1 MQRQP
6 SPTSPVNGFFARLRP
21 SALAAP
27 ARPPCLHRTVS
38 IAASDFVHLHVHSD
52 YSLLDGACKID
63 RLMKRTVEL
72 GQPAV
77 ALTDH
82 GNMFGTIEFFNA
94 AKAANLKP
102 LVGCELY
109 LAPGSRLDKA
119 GKSEEGKNYYHLG
132 VLAKDLEG
140 YQNLLKLVSDS
151 HLQGFYYK
159 PRTDLPTLAKYA
171 KGLIG
176 FTGCLA
182 SEVCQHLMHGREAE
196 ADAACARY
204 VEIFGRE
211 NYFVELQDHG
221 IREQR
226 DIVPGLLALAEKYN
240 LKTIC
245 SNDVH
250 YVKETDATSHDTL
263 LCIQTGSKV
272 AETNRMKF
280 DSSAFYLKSA
290 DEMLKLFGEIPESLT
305 NTRLVAEMCDLKIPF
320 PKGSERYPRY
330 PLPPEIKARHAEHR
344 IAAHSYLLDLCIKG
358 LNTRYGHD
366 YTAVAAREIVA
377 TRLAKLT
384 DLPAGQKPAPPDYT
398 GLAADELLVLRTGYE
413 LSIIH
418 VTGFDD
424 YFLVVWDFIN
434 WAREHDIPVG
444 PGRGSGAGCLV
455 AYLLGITDIDPI
467 RFGLLFERFLN
478 PERVSPP
485 DFDIDFCMRRRVEV
499 INYVRQKYGND
510 CVANI
515 ITYGTL
521 GAKMVVRD
529 VSRVHDLPFAEAD
542 RLAKM
547 IPDELNISLED
558 SLKKSAELKG
568 EYDRNPV
575 AKKIIDQGLV
585 LEGMVR
591 NTGKHAAGIIIT
603 EQPLDEFVPLT
614 SQEGDVTV
622 QFDMGAVGKL
632 GLLKMDFLGLK
643 TLTVI
648 ADAVE
653 NVRRTAK
660 PDFELDSR
668 DLDDPKTYEL
678 LNAGKTIG
686 VFQLESGGMQ
696 GASRQVGI
704 STIDDI
710 NAISALYRPGPMAF
724 IPDYARGKKDPSS
737 IVYPHPL
744 LEPVLKET
752 FGIIVYQEQVMEC
765 ARVIGGY
772 TLGGADMLRR
782 AMGKKDADAMAK
794 ERVKFVEGAG
804 RLHKIPEAKANEIF
818 DLLNKFAQYGFN
830 KSHSAAYAVVAYHTA
845 YLKANYPVQF
855 MAAVL
860 TAELGNSE
868 KVSHFIAEAEAMGIT
883 VLGPDINESRETF
896 TPVFKKPAPGSAG
909 FQPASDSVPSDV
921 GASLAT
927 TAPASPVSDVGLNV
941 SSSSASPAAPGVIRF
956 GLAGIKGVG
965 EQAGQKIIAER
976 EANGPFRDFRDFLL
990 RVDSKA
996 LNKRVV
1002 ECLVATGAFDFSG
1015 ADREELYYQID
1026 AHLEALADLI
1036 RKYPAL
1042 RKNDAAAKPADD
1054 TPKAQTLSFDF
1065 GVELDAPQPPPSLDQ
1080 LRREFDDV
1088 LRHMRPRT
1096 GDTPVAVNAS
1106 SGSNTAALGF
1116 GDLLS
1121 SGGPGSVP
1129 AAAPAPALSP
1139 KNKGPTTTL
1148 AFNADTLLRFEKE
1161 LLGFYVSG
1169 HPLDAYDGLVEA
1181 LDTYPV
1187 GELLE
1192 QDDRT
1197 EFRLCGIAGSLQKKL
1212 AKKDNRPWMAFS
1224 LQTRNATIGLNMF
1237 ADAFAAHGH
1246 VLTENALIC
1255 VLGTIIVGQEGPRIN
1270 VKEAYP
1276 LLSYTSANVKRIQW
1290 LLHPGHPQTA
1300 DYLRL
1305 LRKTLDKHNGDT
1317 RIELGFVFEDRVT
1330 AISEASSALGFRFHP
1345 DAYKPIRH
1353 HPAVAGLQV
1362 ETRRLEIK
1370 NDRKWGP
1377 KRG

>member
-1 MQRQP
+1 M
-6 SPTSPVNGFFARLRP
+6 
-21 SALAAP
+21 
-27 ARPPCLHRTVS
+27 S
-38 IAASDFVHLHVHSD
+38 IAASDFVHLHVHTD

-82 GNMFGTIEFFNA
+82 GNMFGAIEFFNA
-94 AKAANLKP
+94 AKSNNLKP

-109 LAPGSRLDKA
+109 VAPGSRLEKS
-119 GKSEEGKNYYHLG
+119 GKSEDGKSYYHLG
-132 VLAKDLEG
+132 VLAKNLEG

-182 SEVCQHLMHGREAE
+182 SEVCQHLMRGREEE
-196 ADAACARY
+196 ADVACARY

-221 IREQR
+221 IPEQR
-226 DIVPGLLALAEKYN
+226 QIIPGLLRLAEKYQ

-250 YVKETDATSHDTL
+250 YVKETDASSHDTL

-305 NTRLVAEMCDLKIPF
+305 NTRLVAEMCEVKIPF

-330 PLPPEIKARHAEHR
+330 PLPPEIKARNPEHR
-344 IAAHSYLLDLCIKG
+344 IAAHSYLLDLCVKG
-358 LNTRYGHD
+358 LNHRYGHD
-366 YTAVAAREIVA
+366 YHAVAAHPIVA
-377 TRLAKLT
+377 ERLAKLQN
-384 DLPAGQKPAPPDYT
+384 LAPGQKPAPPDYS

-455 AYLLGITDIDPI
+455 AFLLGITDIDPI

-499 INYVRQKYGND
+499 IDYVRDKYGRD

-558 SLKKSAELKG
+558 SLAKSAELKS

-648 ADAVE
+648 SDAVE

-668 DLDDPKTYEL
+668 DLNDPKTYEL

-696 GASRQVGI
+696 SASRQVGI

-765 ARVIGGY
+765 AKVIGGY

-794 ERVKFVEGAG
+794 ERVKFVEGAE
-804 RLHKIPEAKANEIF
+804 RLHKIPASKANEIF

-860 TAELGNSE
+860 TAELGNAE
-868 KVSHFIAEAEAMGIT
+868 KVSHFIAESEAMGIT
-883 VLGPDINESRETF
+883 VLGPDVNESREAF
-896 TPVFKKPAPGSAG
+896 TPVFKKSAQHGMTNDQCPMTNGQNPANGAAPAPA
-909 FQPASDSVPSDV
+909 ADSFDIRHSSLDIPSPQSGD
-921 GASLAT
+921 
-927 TAPASPVSDVGLNV
+927 
-941 SSSSASPAAPGVIRF
+941 GVIRF

-976 EANGPFRDFRDFLL
+976 DANGPFKDFRDFLL
-990 RVDSKA
+990 RVDSRA
-996 LNKRVV
+996 LNKRVL

-1015 ADREELYYQID
+1015 ADREELYNLID
-1026 AHLEALADLI
+1026 AHLEALADLV
-1036 RKYPAL
+1036 RKYPTL
-1042 RKNDAAAKPADD
+1042 RKNDAPAKPVD
-1054 TPKAQTLSFDF
+1054 TAPKAETISFDF
-1065 GVELDAPQPPPSLDQ
+1065 GVELDAPQPPPPLDK
-1080 LRREFDDV
+1080 LRRELDDA
-1088 LRHMRPRT
+1088 LRHRRSAP
-1096 GDTPVAVNAS
+1096 PVAAS
-1106 SGSNTAALGF
+1106 PQLAPPARNGAAAAK
-1116 GDLLS
+1116 
-1121 SGGPGSVP
+1121 P
-1129 AAAPAPALSP
+1129 AAPAPAMHADMFAAP
-1139 KNKGPTTTL
+1139 VAPGAPTAVQAATAKNKGPTTTL
-1148 AFNADTLLRFEKE
+1148 AFNASTLLQFEKE

-1169 HPLDAYDGLVEA
+1169 HPLDAYAGLVEA

-1187 GELLE
+1187 TELLE

-1224 LQTRNATIGLNMF
+1224 LQTRSATIGLNMF
-1237 ADAFAAHGH
+1237 ADAFAAYGQN
-1246 VLTENALIC
+1246 LSESALIC

-1276 LLSYTSANVKRIQW
+1276 LQSYTTANVKRIGW
-1290 LLHPGHPQTA
+1290 LLRPEHPKLTEF
-1300 DYLRL
+1300 LKL
-1305 LRKTLDKHNGDT
+1305 LRTTLDKYNGDT
-1317 RIELGFVFEDRVT
+1317 RIDLGFVFENRVT
-1330 AISEASSALGFRFHP
+1330 ALSEASSALGFRFNP
-1345 DAYKPIRH
+1345 DAFKTLRQ
-1353 HPAVAGLQV
+1353 HPAVAGIQV
-1362 ETRRLEIK
+1362 ETRRLELK

>member
-1 MQRQP
+1 
-6 SPTSPVNGFFARLRP
+6 
-21 SALAAP
+21 
-27 ARPPCLHRTVS
+27 VS
-38 IAASDFVHLHVHSD
+38 IAASDFVHLHVHTD

-63 RLMKRTVEL
+63 RLMKRVVEL

-82 GNMFGTIEFFNA
+82 GNMFGAIEFFNA
-94 AKAANLKP
+94 AKSNNLKP

-109 LAPGSRLDKA
+109 LAPGSRLEKS
-119 GKSEEGKNYYHLG
+119 GKSEDGKSYFHLG
-132 VLAKDLEG
+132 VLAKNLEG

-159 PRTDLPTLAKYA
+159 PRTDLPTLAKHA

-196 ADAACARY
+196 ADAACGRY

-221 IREQR
+221 IPEQR
-226 DIVPGLLALAEKYN
+226 AIIPGLLRLAEKYG

-250 YVKETDATSHDTL
+250 YVKESDSAPHDTL

-272 AETNRMKF
+272 HEANRMKF
-280 DSSAFYLKSA
+280 DTTSFYMKSA
-290 DEMLKLFGEIPESLT
+290 EEMAKIFGEIPESLT
-305 NTRLVAEMCDLKIPF
+305 NTRLVAEMCDVQIPF

-330 PLPPEIKARHAEHR
+330 PLPPEIKARNPDHR
-344 IAAHSYLLDLCIKG
+344 LAAHSYLLDLCVKG
-358 LNTRYGHD
+358 LKHRYGHD
-366 YTAVAAREIVA
+366 YHAVAARPVVA
-377 TRLAKLT
+377 ERLAKLQN
-384 DLPAGQKPAPPDYT
+384 LEPGQKPAPPDYSD
-398 GLAADELLVLRTGYE
+398 LAPDELLVLRTGYE

-434 WAREHDIPVG
+434 WAREQKIPVG

-485 DFDIDFCMRRRVEV
+485 DFDIDFCMRRRGEV
-499 INYVRQKYGND
+499 IDYVRNKYGRD

-521 GAKMVVRD
+521 GAKMAIRD
-529 VSRVHDLPFAEAD
+529 VARVHDLPFAEAD

-547 IPDELNISLED
+547 IPDELNISLAD
-558 SLKKSAELKG
+558 SLAKSAELKN

-622 QFDMGAVGKL
+622 QFDMAAVGKL

-648 ADAVE
+648 SDAVE

-678 LNAGKTIG
+678 LNAGKTVG

-696 GASRQVGI
+696 GAARQVGI
-704 STIDDI
+704 SNIDDI

-724 IPDYARGKKDPSS
+724 IPDYARGKKNPSEV
-737 IVYPHPL
+737 VYPHPL

-752 FGIIVYQEQVMEC
+752 YGIIVYQEQVMEC
-765 ARVIGGY
+765 AKVIGGY

-782 AMGKKDADAMAK
+782 AMGKKDAEAMAK
-794 ERVKFVEGAG
+794 ERVKFVEGAK
-804 RLHKIPEAKANEIF
+804 RLHNIPESKANEIF

-860 TAELGNSE
+860 TAELGNAE

-883 VLGPDINESRETF
+883 VLGPDINESRGAF
-896 TPVFKKPAPGSAG
+896 TPVFKKNAGTPGS
-909 FQPASDSVPSDV
+909 DSPD
-921 GASLAT
+921 
-927 TAPASPVSDVGLNV
+927 
-941 SSSSASPAAPGVIRF
+941 GVIRF

-965 EQAGQKIIAER
+965 EQAGLKIIAER
-976 EANGPFRDFRDFLL
+976 DANGPFKDFRDFLL
-990 RVDSKA
+990 RVDSRA
-996 LNKRVV
+996 INKRVL

-1015 ADREELYYQID
+1015 ADREELYNSID
-1026 AHLEALADLI
+1026 AHLEALADLV

-1042 RKNDAAAKPADD
+1042 RKNDAPAKPVD
-1054 TPKAQTLSFDF
+1054 TAPKVETLSFDF
-1065 GVELDAPQPPPSLDQ
+1065 GVELDAPQPPPPLEQ
-1080 LRREFDDV
+1080 LRREFDEA
-1088 LRHMRPRT
+1088 LRHRRPS
-1096 GDTPVAVNAS
+1096 TPS
-1106 SGSNTAALGF
+1106 
-1116 GDLLS
+1116 
-1121 SGGPGSVP
+1121 PQP
-1129 AAAPAPALSP
+1129 AAPARNGASPAQVATLDDMFASP
-1139 KNKGPTTTL
+1139 APAGTPTTTTPTTTAKNKGPTTTL
-1148 AFNADTLLRFEKE
+1148 AFNASTLLQFEKE

-1181 LDTYPV
+1181 LDTFPV
-1187 GELLE
+1187 NELLE
-1192 QDDRT
+1192 QEDRT

-1212 AKKDNRPWMAFS
+1212 SKKDNRPWMAFS
-1224 LQTRNATIGLNMF
+1224 LQTRGATIGLNMF

-1246 VLTENALIC
+1246 VLSESALIC

-1276 LLSYTSANVKRIQW
+1276 LQSYTAANIRRIGW
-1290 LLHPGHPQTA
+1290 LLKPDHPQLTEF
-1300 DYLRL
+1300 LRL
-1305 LRKTLDKHNGDT
+1305 LRTTLDRNAGDT
-1317 RIELGFVFEDRVT
+1317 RIDLGFVFENRVT
-1330 AISEASSALGFRFHP
+1330 ALSEASSALGFRFNP
-1345 DAYKPIRH
+1345 DAYKTLRQ
-1353 HPAVAGLQV
+1353 HPAVAGIQV
-1362 ETRRLEIK
+1362 ETRRLELK
-1370 NDRKWGP
+1370 NDRRWGP

>member
-1 MQRQP
+1 M
-6 SPTSPVNGFFARLRP
+6 
-21 SALAAP
+21 
-27 ARPPCLHRTVS
+27 S
-38 IAASDFVHLHVHSD
+38 IAASDFIHLHVHSD

-63 RLMKRTVEL
+63 RLMKRTTEL
-72 GQPAV
+72 GQTAV

-109 LAPGSRLDKA
+109 IAPASRLEKA
-119 GKSEEGKNYYHLG
+119 GKSEDGKNYFHLG
-132 VLAKDLEG
+132 VLAKDLIG
-140 YQNLLKLVSDS
+140 YQNLLKLVSDA

-159 PRTDLPTLAKYA
+159 PRTDLPTLAKHA
-171 KGLIG
+171 AGLIG

-182 SEVCQHLMHGREAE
+182 SEVCQHLMHGRESE

-204 VEIFGRE
+204 VDIFGRE
-211 NYFVELQDHG
+211 NYFVEIQDHG
-221 IREQR
+221 IPEQR
-226 DIVPGLLALAEKYN
+226 QIIPGLLALAEKYQ
-240 LKTIC
+240 LKVIC

-250 YVKETDATSHDTL
+250 YVKETDSTSHDTL

-272 AETNRMKF
+272 AEQNRMRF

-290 DEMLKLFGEIPESLT
+290 DEMLKLFGELPESLT

-330 PLPPEIKARHAEHR
+330 PLPPEILS
-344 IAAHSYLLDLCIKG
+344 AHSEPKAAASAYLLDLCIRG
-358 LNTRYGHD
+358 LTTRYGHD
-366 YTAVAAREIVA
+366 YASVATHPIVA
-377 TRLAKLT
+377 ERLAKLSN
-384 DLPAGQKPAPPDYT
+384 LPPGEKPSPPDYSA
-398 GLAADELLVLRTGYE
+398 LAPDELLVLRTGYE
-413 LSIIH
+413 LSIITI
-418 VTGFDD
+418 TGFDD

-434 WAREHDIPVG
+434 WAREHQIPVG

-455 AYLLGITDIDPI
+455 AYLLGITNIDPI

-499 INYVRQKYGND
+499 INYVRQKYGNA

-704 STIDDI
+704 SSIDDI

-794 ERVKFVEGAG
+794 ERVKFVEGAE
-804 RLHKIPEAKANEIF
+804 RLHNISRTKADEIF

-896 TPVFKKPAPGSAG
+896 TPVFPKRPQHGMPNAQCPIPNGQTSENAPSPTKP
-909 FQPASDSVPSDV
+909 SDSLIIGHSSLVIPPS
-921 GASLAT
+921 G
-927 TAPASPVSDVGLNV
+927 G
-941 SSSSASPAAPGVIRF
+941 GVIRF

-965 EQAGQKIIAER
+965 EQAGQKILAER

-1015 ADREELYYQID
+1015 ADREELYAQID
-1026 AHLEALADLI
+1026 AHLEALSDLV

-1042 RKNDAAAKPADD
+1042 RKNDAPAKPADE
-1054 TPKAQTLSFDF
+1054 TPKVETLSFDF
-1065 GVELDAPQPPPSLDQ
+1065 GVELDVPQPPPPIEQ
-1080 LRREFDDV
+1080 LRGEFDDV
-1088 LRHMRPRT
+1088 LRHIRPRS
-1096 GDTPVAVNAS
+1096 GDTPVAVNPSSAS
-1106 SGSNTAALGF
+1106 PALGDMF
-1116 GDLLS
+1116 AAPS
-1121 SGGPGSVP
+1121 APSP
-1129 AAAPAPALSP
+1129 AAANAAPALSP

-1148 AFNADTLLRFEKE
+1148 AFNASTLLQFEKE

-1169 HPLDAYDGLVEA
+1169 HPLDAYAGLIEA

-1224 LQTRNATIGLNMF
+1224 LQTRSATIGLNMF

-1246 VLTENALIC
+1246 ILAENALIC

-1270 VKEAYP
+1270 IKEAYP
-1276 LLSYTSANVKRIQW
+1276 LLTYTSANVKRIQW

-1305 LRKTLDKHNGDT
+1305 LRQTLEKHNGDT
-1317 RIELGFVFEDRVT
+1317 RIELGFVFEDRV
-1330 AISEASSALGFRFHP
+1330 AVISEASSALGFRFHP
-1345 DAYKPIRH
+1345 DAYKPLRH

>member
-1 MQRQP
+1 
-6 SPTSPVNGFFARLRP
+6 
-21 SALAAP
+21 
-27 ARPPCLHRTVS
+27 VS

-132 VLAKDLEG
+132 VLAKNLEG

-204 VEIFGRE
+204 VDIFGRE

-240 LKTIC
+240 LKVIC

-305 NTRLVAEMCDLKIPF
+305 NTRLVAEMCDVKIPF

-366 YTAVAAREIVA
+366 YAAVATREIVA
-377 TRLAKLT
+377 TRLAKLQN
-384 DLPAGQKPAPPDYT
+384 LEPGQKPAPPDYS
-398 GLAADELLVLRTGYE
+398 GLAPDELLVLRTGYE

-434 WAREHDIPVG
+434 WAREHGIPVG

-648 ADAVE
+648 SDAVE

-660 PDFELDSR
+660 PDFVLDSR

-782 AMGKKDADAMAK
+782 AMGKKDAEAMAK
-794 ERVKFVEGAG
+794 ERVKFVEGAK
-804 RLHKIPEAKANEIF
+804 RLHNIPDTKANEIF

-896 TPVFKKPAPGSAG
+896 TPVFKKHADSA
-909 FQPASDSVPSDV
+909 ADS
-921 GASLAT
+921 
-927 TAPASPVSDVGLNV
+927 
-941 SSSSASPAAPGVIRF
+941 GVIRF

-965 EQAGQKIIAER
+965 EQAGQKILAER
-976 EANGPFRDFRDFLL
+976 EASGPYRDFRDFLL

-996 LNKRVV
+996 LNKRVL
-1002 ECLVATGAFDFSG
+1002 ECLVATGAFDFYG
-1015 ADREELYYQID
+1015 ADREELYHQID
-1026 AHLEALADLI
+1026 AHLEALSDLV

-1042 RKNDAAAKPADD
+1042 RKNDAPAKPADEA
-1054 TPKAQTLSFDF
+1054 PKAQTLSFDF
-1065 GVELDAPQPPPSLDQ
+1065 GVELDAPQPPPPLDQ

-1088 LRHMRPRT
+1088 LRHMRPRS
-1096 GDTPVAVNAS
+1096 GDAPVSLATS
-1106 SGSNTAALGF
+1106 SRPSAPGLGDMF
-1116 GDLLS
+1116 
-1121 SGGPGSVP
+1121 
-1129 AAAPAPALSP
+1129 AAAPASGATPAAPALSP

-1148 AFNADTLLRFEKE
+1148 AFNASTLLQFEKE

-1169 HPLDAYDGLVEA
+1169 HPLDAYAGLIEA

-1246 VLTENALIC
+1246 VLSENALIC

-1276 LLSYTSANVKRIQW
+1276 LLSYTSANVKKIQW
-1290 LLHPGHPQTA
+1290 LLHPGHPRTA
-1300 DYLRL
+1300 DFLRL
-1305 LRKTLDKHNGDT
+1305 LRQTLDKHNGDT
-1317 RIELGFVFEDRVT
+1317 RIELGFVFEDRVA

-1345 DAYKPIRH
+1345 DAYKPLRH

-1362 ETRRLEIK
+1362 ETRRLELK

>member
-1 MQRQP
+1 M
-6 SPTSPVNGFFARLRP
+6 
-21 SALAAP
+21 
-27 ARPPCLHRTVS
+27 S

-94 AKAANLKP
+94 AHKNNLKP

-226 DIVPGLLALAEKYN
+226 DIIPGLLALAEKYN

-305 NTRLVAEMCDLKIPF
+305 NTRLVAEMCDVKIPF

-344 IAAHSYLLDLCIKG
+344 LAAHSYLLDLCIKG

-377 TRLAKLT
+377 ARLAKLQN
-384 DLPAGQKPAPPDYT
+384 LEPGQKPAPPDYS
-398 GLAADELLVLRTGYE
+398 GLAADELLVVRTGYE

-648 ADAVE
+648 SDAVE

-782 AMGKKDADAMAK
+782 AMGKKDAEAMAK
-794 ERVKFVEGAG
+794 ERVKFVEGAE
-804 RLHKIPEAKANEIF
+804 RLHKISAAKANEIF

-860 TAELGNSE
+860 TAELGNSD

-896 TPVFKKPAPGSAG
+896 TPVFPKRPQHGMTNAQCPMPNGQTSENAPS
-909 FQPASDSVPSDV
+909 PTEPSVSLVIGHSPLVIPPS
-921 GASLAT
+921 G
-927 TAPASPVSDVGLNV
+927 G
-941 SSSSASPAAPGVIRF
+941 GVIRF

-976 EANGPFRDFRDFLL
+976 EANGPFRDFREFLL
-990 RVDSKA
+990 RVDSRA
-996 LNKRVV
+996 LNKRVL
-1002 ECLVATGAFDFSG
+1002 ECLVATGAFDYSG

-1054 TPKAQTLSFDF
+1054 TPKVETISFDF
-1065 GVELDAPQPPPSLDQ
+1065 GIELDTPQPPPPIDQ

-1088 LRHMRPRT
+1088 LRHIRPSAPIL
-1096 GDTPVAVNAS
+1096 GAS
-1106 SGSNTAALGF
+1106 QAT
-1116 GDLLS
+1116 
-1121 SGGPGSVP
+1121 SVP
-1129 AAAPAPALSP
+1129 ANQTPALGDMFAPAAPVGLNVSSSSPAAPAVSP

-1148 AFNADTLLRFEKE
+1148 AFNAETLLRFEKE

-1187 GELLE
+1187 NELLE

-1224 LQTRNATIGLNMF
+1224 LQTRHATIGLNMF

-1246 VLTENALIC
+1246 VLTDNALIC

-1276 LLSYTSANVKRIQW
+1276 LLSYTSANVKKIQW

-1317 RIELGFVFEDRVT
+1317 RIELGFVFEDRIT

>member
-1 MQRQP
+1 M
-6 SPTSPVNGFFARLRP
+6 
-21 SALAAP
+21 
-27 ARPPCLHRTVS
+27 S
-38 IAASDFVHLHVHSD
+38 IAASDFVHLHVHTD

-82 GNMFGTIEFFNA
+82 GNMFGAIEFFNA
-94 AKAANLKP
+94 AKSNNLKP
-102 LVGCELY
+102 IVGCELY
-109 LAPGSRLDKA
+109 VAPASRLEKS
-119 GKSEEGKNYYHLG
+119 GKSEDGKSYFHLG
-132 VLAKDLEG
+132 VLAKNLEG

-182 SEVCQHLMHGREAE
+182 SEVCQHLMRGREEE

-221 IREQR
+221 IPEQR
-226 DIVPGLLALAEKYN
+226 QIIPGLLRLAEKYQ

-250 YVKETDATSHDTL
+250 YVKETDASSHDTL

-280 DSSAFYLKSA
+280 DSTSFYLKSA

-305 NTRLVAEMCDLKIPF
+305 NTRLVAEMCDVKIPF

-330 PLPPEIKARHAEHR
+330 PLPPEIKARNPEHR
-344 IAAHSYLLDLCIKG
+344 IAAHSYLLDLCAKG
-358 LNTRYGHD
+358 LTHRYGHD
-366 YTAVAAREIVA
+366 YHAVAARPIVA
-377 TRLAKLT
+377 ERLAKLQN
-384 DLPAGQKPAPPDYT
+384 LAPGQKPAPPDYS
-398 GLAADELLVLRTGYE
+398 GLAPDELLVLRTGYE

-434 WAREHDIPVG
+434 WAREHKIPVG

-455 AYLLGITDIDPI
+455 AFLLGITDIDPI

-485 DFDIDFCMRRRVEV
+485 DFDIDFCMRRRGEV
-499 INYVRQKYGND
+499 IDYVRDKYGRD

-558 SLKKSAELKG
+558 SIKKSAELKS

-575 AKKIIDQGLV
+575 AKKILDQGLV

-648 ADAVE
+648 DDAVA

-668 DLDDPKTYEL
+668 DLNDPKTYEL

-696 GASRQVGI
+696 SASRQVGI

-765 ARVIGGY
+765 AKVIGGY

-782 AMGKKDADAMAK
+782 AMGKKDAEAMAK
-794 ERVKFVEGAG
+794 ERVKFVDGAE
-804 RLHKIPEAKANEIF
+804 RLHKIPASKANEIF

-860 TAELGNSE
+860 TAELGNAE
-868 KVSHFIAEAEAMGIT
+868 KVSHFIAESEAMGIT
-883 VLGPDINESRETF
+883 VLGPDINESRESF
-896 TPVFKKPAPGSAG
+896 TPVFKTSD
-909 FQPASDSVPSDV
+909 ASD
-921 GASLAT
+921 A
-927 TAPASPVSDVGLNV
+927 GL
-941 SSSSASPAAPGVIRF
+941 IRF

-976 EANGPFRDFRDFLL
+976 DANGPFKDFRDFLL
-990 RVDSKA
+990 RVDSRA
-996 LNKRVV
+996 LNKRVL

-1015 ADREELYYQID
+1015 ADREELYNSID
-1026 AHLEALADLI
+1026 AHLEALADLV

-1042 RKNDAAAKPADD
+1042 RKNDAPAKPAD
-1054 TPKAQTLSFDF
+1054 TAPKAETISFDF
-1065 GVELDAPQPPPSLDQ
+1065 GIELDAPQPPPPLEK
-1080 LRREFDDV
+1080 LRRELDDALKHRRSAPPAPPQLAV
-1088 LRHMRPRT
+1088 PARAATPAASPAL
-1096 GDTPVAVNAS
+1096 GDMFAAPVAS
-1106 SGSNTAALGF
+1106 
-1116 GDLLS
+1116 
-1121 SGGPGSVP
+1121 
-1129 AAAPAPALSP
+1129 AAAPAAPVAAA

-1148 AFNADTLLRFEKE
+1148 AFNAATLLQFEKE

-1169 HPLDAYDGLVEA
+1169 HPLDAYAGLVEA

-1187 GELLE
+1187 NELLE

-1197 EFRLCGIAGSLQKKL
+1197 EFRLCGIAGGLQKKL

-1224 LQTRNATIGLNMF
+1224 LQTRSATIGLNMF
-1237 ADAFAAHGH
+1237 ADAFAAHGS
-1246 VLTENALIC
+1246 VLSENALIC

-1270 VKEAYP
+1270 VKEAYHLQP
-1276 LLSYTSANVKRIQW
+1276 YTSANIKRIGW
-1290 LLHPGHPQTA
+1290 LLHPDHPKLTEF
-1300 DYLRL
+1300 LRL
-1305 LRKTLDKHNGDT
+1305 LRTTLDKHNGDT
-1317 RIELGFVFEDRVT
+1317 RVDLGFVFENRVT
-1330 AISEASSALGFRFHP
+1330 ALSEASSALGFRFNP
-1345 DAYKPIRH
+1345 DAYKALRQ
-1353 HPAVAGLQV
+1353 HPAVAGIQV
-1362 ETRRLEIK
+1362 ETRRLELK